1 MDWSKRQLF
10 PVVRLKQQSGERP
23 ISSEIRRRIH
33 IMINKT
39 SDAVEMLRRH
49 VAGDPEM
56 KALIAEARANR
67 EVAQLIYDLRT
78 SAGLTQ
84 KDLAEK
90 IGTSQSTIA
99 RLEDADYTGH
109 TLNMLS
115 CICEALGRDLE
126 LRCPRKHDTAD
137 FDALTV

>member
-1 MDWSKRQLF
+1 M
-10 PVVRLKQQSGERP
+10 
-23 ISSEIRRRIH
+23 
-33 IMINKT
+33 KT
-39 SDAVEMLRRH
+39 GTNDAVEILRRH
-49 VAGDPEM
+49 IADDPDM

-67 EVAQLIYDLRT
+67 EVAQLVYDLRT

-90 IGTSQSTIA
+90 IGTSQSTVA

-115 CICEALGRDLE
+115 RICEVLGRDLE
-126 LRCPRKHDTAD
+126 LRCPRKHGAAG
-137 FDALTV
+137 DAPPV